1 MDSTSEP
8 SHNRPERET
17 EPRWAAAV
25 ALTAAGG
32 LHMVLAP
39 SLTVGP
45 TWLPLACI
53 LILQVPIWLAYQAK
67 KDEIVNVLGHATS
80 AVLTLFLIMSVL
92 LLVRTVL
99 QHGSA
104 IVLLRSAAA
113 LWVVN
118 IIVFATWYWRLDAG
132 GPAERDKRPGHRRGS
147 FYFPQMSM
155 PDEIKKA
162 TCMDDWSP
170 GFVDYLFLA
179 FCTSTALSP
188 ADTGA
193 LTKWAKVLIMTQ
205 SLISLTV
212 IVLLAAR
219 AVNTL

>member
-1 MDSTSEP
+1 MEATSQKPTPAE
-8 SHNRPERET
+8 EQAA
-17 EPRWAAAV
+17 EPRWDAAV
-25 ALTAAGG
+25 ALIAAAG
-32 LHMVLAP
+32 LHLVLDP
-39 SLTVGP
+39 KLELGP
-45 TWLPLACI
+45 GWLPLAC
-53 LILQVPIWLAYQAK
+53 VLAL
-67 KDEIVNVLGHATS
+67 EIAIIGALKARNEELYRILGHATS
-80 AVLTLFLIMSVL
+80 AVLTVFLVISVC

-99 QHGSA
+99 DHGPA
-104 IVLLRSAAA
+104 LILLKSAAA

-132 GPAERDKRPGHRRGS
+132 GPTERDKRPGHRRGS

-155 PDEIKKA
+155 PDDIKKA
-162 TCMDDWSP
+162 TCMDDWQP

-193 LTKWAKVLIMTQ
+193 LTRWAKVLIMTQ